1 MWCSYS
7 KSSGPCLHATLG
19 SGHFLPL
26 CSLKQRRSFWF
37 SLAEQIK
44 REPSAGDPSLHNFLI
59 NISNDLW
66 PAGTYITLSSLLFS
80 PRPLCKDITAVRTL
94 RIVNIKPK
102 ESWSSSTLN
111 CLRRVSD
118 YFQKGGRSSGSNIHQ
133 CTRWSAVVN
142 INLSLAASHC
152 LFKKEI
158 TNRRHASKNC
168 RKAHI
173 AEQSVQRK
181 CNRTWSVRPEW
192 WGFLRPW
199 LRLVMW
205 VGGGVVFADKFNIF
219 IKPGRRQVRVYL
231 HRRAAAAAT
240 LCFISTAYLS
250 DVPTVYHPASSR
262 VTLRAT
268 KLRSSQTGFSNMTR
282 LPQPQISAEHVR
294 VEAERILARC
304 T

>member
-1 MWCSYS
+1 M
-7 KSSGPCLHATLG
+7 
-19 SGHFLPL
+19 
-26 CSLKQRRSFWF
+26 
-37 SLAEQIK
+37 
-44 REPSAGDPSLHNFLI
+44 
-59 NISNDLW
+59 
-66 PAGTYITLSSLLFS
+66 
-80 PRPLCKDITAVRTL
+80 RTL
-94 RIVNIKPK
+94 RVVNIKPK

-152 LFKKEI
+152 LFKLEI

-173 AEQSVQRK
+173 AEEVQQD
-181 CNRTWSVRPEW
+181 
-192 WGFLRPW
+192 
-199 LRLVMW
+199 LVCASWVMRVPQTVAQVGD

-262 VTLRAT
+262 VTLRVT

-282 LPQPQISAEHVR
+282 LPQPQISAEHAR